1 MFWDFSF
8 GSIIFVDS
16 LVLIYRVLMM
26 SINYLRS
33 LEGGGFLRAKSLLI
47 LAWGESTK
55 NIYLFSFNLSDFN
68 LILNAS
74 LNLL

>member
-33 LEGGGFLRAKSLLI
+33 LEGGGIFTRQISSNLSL
-47 LAWGESTK
+47 GREYK